1 MRTNSIA
8 IGGVCDP
15 KRLALSAQR
24 FVDLQGTDGLT
35 AFLRAT
41 AGVSII
47 EDVPP
52 DDRFRVN
59 RALRDEINAASPRD
73 AMMARVRSV
82 AFGKLR
88 R

>member
-8 IGGVCDP
+8 LGGVCDP

-24 FVDLQGTDGLT
+24 FVDMRGTDGLT

-41 AGVSII
+41 AGVSNI

-59 RALRDEINAASPRD
+59 RALRDEINAASPREV
-73 AMMARVRSV
+73 MMARVRSK
-82 AFGKLR
+82 AFRGLR